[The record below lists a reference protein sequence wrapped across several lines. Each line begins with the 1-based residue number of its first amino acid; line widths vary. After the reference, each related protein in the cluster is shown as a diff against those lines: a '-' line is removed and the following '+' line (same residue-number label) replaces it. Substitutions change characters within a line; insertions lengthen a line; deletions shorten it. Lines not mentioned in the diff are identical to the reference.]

1 MSNIKIEDMADEI
14 MSALKDYE
22 VMTDNALKS
31 AVKETAK
38 SVRKEIMENAPK
50 KTGAYRKS
58 WAAKT
63 VSQNSHAIKVVVH
76 SKNRYQLAHLLEHG
90 HALRNG
96 GRARAFPHIASAEKH
111 GEEKLMQLLRKKL

>member
-1 MSNIKIEDMADEI
+1 MSSIKIENMADEI

-58 WAAKT
+58 WAVKN
-63 VSQNSHAIKVVVH
+63 VMQNSHAIKVVVH
-76 SKNRYQLAHLLEHG
+76 SRNRYQIAHLLEKG
-90 HALRNG
+90 HTLRNG
-96 GRARAFPHIASAEKH
+96 GRARAFPHIAPAEQH
-111 GEEKLMQLLRKKL
+111 GEEKLLQLLRKKL